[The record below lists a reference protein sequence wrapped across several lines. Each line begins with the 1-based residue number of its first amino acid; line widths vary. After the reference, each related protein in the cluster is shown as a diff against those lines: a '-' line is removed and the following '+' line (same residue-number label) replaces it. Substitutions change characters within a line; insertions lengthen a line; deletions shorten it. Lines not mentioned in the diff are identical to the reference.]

1 MISAFIFFIHFVFLF
16 FIIYK
21 KWKTESPTAALSN
34 AILIIILFAVGWSI
48 STMISKAIFPP
59 EGFGKE
65 LNLDTLSLILLT
77 IGEFFFYKFYYS
89 DVFTSNGKEIQ

>member
-1 MISAFIFFIHFVFLF
+1 MISAFIFLIHFVFLF
-16 FIIYK
+16 YIIYI

-65 LNLDTLSLILLT
+65 LNMDTLSLLLLT
-77 IGEFFFYKFYYS
+77 TGEFFFYKFYYS
-89 DVFTSNGKEIQ
+89 DVFTSDGKETR